1 MVESYRAHGI
11 VGAIVATT
19 NNVSAQLNLHSTF
32 PKEEVVNLGEEEE
45 EEEED
50 STSNSITEPGPAP
63 VRRITF
69 ALRTCPACF
78 FGPGTVEVTFFSPS
92 AESHY
97 FLLTDHQPAP
107 AFATS
112 TAPRVVQLDHGR
124 QKNLR
129 ETTARRKLLAYLE
142 ASWLDEGGST

>member
-19 NNVSAQLNLHSTF
+19 NNVSAQPNLQSNF
-32 PKEEVVNLGEEEE
+32 PKEEVVNLGEE

-50 STSNSITEPGPAP
+50 STSNSITEPGPAR
-63 VRRITF
+63 VRRILLPRKRVRR
-69 ALRTCPACF
+69 A
-78 FGPGTVEVTFFSPS
+78 FGLGTVEVTFFSPS

-97 FLLTDHQPAP
+97 FLLADHQPAP